1 MSPAA
6 TERRVMST
14 GSTTARNVP
23 DPARVREPDRVWGS
37 TELMLTKTLRIFY
50 SRHRV
55 AMDEEELEVV
65 PTSRFSAQDAVGRT
79 CFDSWPRNAA
89 TETPRHPAPFRPR
102 SLGLGRQLRCQGE
115 HGRGRDGHGP

>member
-55 AMDEEELEVV
+55 AMDEEELEVQ
-65 PTSRFSAQDAVGRT
+65 PTSCFSAQDAVGRT
-79 CFDSWPRNAA
+79 SFDNWPGNAA
-89 TETPRHPAPFRPR
+89 TETLRGILH
-102 SLGLGRQLRCQGE
+102 LVGRV
-115 HGRGRDGHGP
+115 PKA